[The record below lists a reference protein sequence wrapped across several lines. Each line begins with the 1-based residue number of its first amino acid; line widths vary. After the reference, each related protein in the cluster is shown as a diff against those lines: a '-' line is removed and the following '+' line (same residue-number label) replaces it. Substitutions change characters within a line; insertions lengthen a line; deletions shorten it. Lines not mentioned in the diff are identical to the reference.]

1 MAIDPKLLNRNTCL
15 LFSPTLF
22 SCRRGD
28 CGCSTGNYLYIK
40 DNVYNILY
48 SLIKGFIS
56 ALNLFKILNINLAC
70 VLLWD
75 WMGGIFFVE
84 LGILAAHINTVTCFK
99 CHLIISSFGVVV

>member
-15 LFSPTLF
+15 LCFPQLYL
-22 SCRRGD
+22 RGGD
-28 CGCSTGNYLYIK
+28 FGCSTGNYLYIK